1 MLEDQLIL
9 RAGFQEQREFVEAL
23 DAPQQL
29 RAVDEINRDGSF
41 LAAREIQ
48 KTILDVLWYYF
59 RIQETIAPI
68 AKWQNGRSEYNS
80 ESNLTSV
87 FSCKASPNR

>member
-9 RAGFQEQREFVEAL
+9 RAGFQQQREFVETL
-23 DAPQQL
+23 DAAEQL
-29 RAVDEINRDGSF
+29 RAVDEINCHGSF
-41 LAAREIQ
+41 IAAREIQ
-48 KTILDVLWYYF
+48 KAVLDILWYYF
-59 RIQETIAPI
+59 RIHETTAPI

-87 FSCKASPNR
+87 FC